1 MVVGLLHILI
11 FIWDLN
17 GFSNIQ
23 EPWMSDFIPVLEPTV
38 FLVQENR
45 MS

>member
-1 MVVGLLHILI
+1 
-11 FIWDLN
+11 
-17 GFSNIQ
+17 
-23 EPWMSDFIPVLEPTV
+23 MSDFIPVLEPAV